1 MATEVVN
8 VNEFQELARQAL
20 PKMYY
25 DFYSGGAEDQHTLRE
40 NVEAFRR
47 ITIRPRILVDVSR
60 IDTSTTILGYNAAA
74 PIMIAPTS
82 MHKLAHPEG
91 EVATAK
97 AAASCNTIMAL
108 SFSSTCTVEEV
119 AASCNAIRFFQLYVY
134 KRRDVS
140 ALLVQRAEQN
150 GFKAIIVTVDT
161 PRLGRREADTKNK
174 MVQPQLRNFEGLL
187 STEVVSD
194 KGSNFVAY
202 TSQNLDDSL
211 CWKEIGW
218 LRSITSLPILIKG
231 VLTREDAI
239 KALEVGVAGI
249 IVSNHGGRQLD
260 DAPATITVLEEVV
273 HAVGGK
279 VPVLLDGGVRRGTDI
294 FKALALGAQAVL
306 VGRPVLY
313 GLAAMGEQGVRRVL
327 DMLKDELELTMA
339 LSGCPSLKDITRNHV
354 RTQRDL
360 MQCKL

>member
-25 DFYSGGAEDQHTLRE
+25 DFYTGGAEDQHTLRE

-60 IDTSTTILGYNAAA
+60 IDISTTILGYNTAA
-74 PIMIAPTS
+74 PIMIAPTA

-119 AASCNAIRFFQLYVY
+119 AASCNAVRFFQLYVY

-150 GFKAIIVTVDT
+150 GFKAIILTVDT
-161 PRLGRREADTKNK
+161 PRLGRREADIKNK
-174 MVQPQLRNFEGLL
+174 MVQPQLRNFESLF

-194 KGSNFVAY
+194 KGSNFIAY
-202 TSQNLDDSL
+202 AAQTLDDSL
-211 CWKEIGW
+211 CWK
-218 LRSITSLPILIKG
+218 
-231 VLTREDAI
+231 
-239 KALEVGVAGI
+239 
-249 IVSNHGGRQLD
+249 
-260 DAPATITVLEEVV
+260 VV

-279 VPVLLDGGVRRGTDI
+279 VPVLFDGGVRRGTDI

-313 GLAAMGEQGVRRVL
+313 GLAAMGEHGVRRVIE
-327 DMLKDELELTMA
+327 MLKDELELTMA
-339 LSGCPSLKDITRNHV
+339 LSGCPTLKAITRKHV
-354 RTQRDL
+354 RTQREL

>member
-60 IDTSTTILGYNAAA
+60 IDTSTTILGYNTAA

-119 AASCNAIRFFQLYVY
+119 AASCNAVRFFQLYVC
-134 KRRDVS
+134 KRRDMS
-140 ALLVQRAEQN
+140 ALLVQKAEQN
-150 GFKAIIVTVDT
+150 GFKAIILTVDN
-161 PRLGRREADTKNK
+161 PRLGRREADVKNK
-174 MVQPQLRNFEGLL
+174 MVRPQLRNFEGLL

-194 KGSNFVAY
+194 KGSNFAAY
-202 TSQNLDDSL
+202 TAQNFDDSL
-211 CWKEIGW
+211 CWKVI
-218 LRSITSLPILIKG
+218 
-231 VLTREDAI
+231 
-239 KALEVGVAGI
+239 
-249 IVSNHGGRQLD
+249 
-260 DAPATITVLEEVV
+260 

-279 VPVLLDGGVRRGTDI
+279 VPVLFDGGVRRGTDI

-313 GLAAMGEQGVRRVL
+313 GLAAMGEHGVRRVIE
-327 DMLKDELELTMA
+327 MLKDELELTMA
-339 LSGCPSLKDITRNHV
+339 LSGCPTLKDITRNHV